1 MFSTKRIA
9 ALILS
14 LSAVPAIAAGTAATP
29 SVDTLDCAKP
39 DYPIRWQNEGDSGSV
54 VVAFLVGADG
64 RVVDSKI
71 VQSSG
76 YVRVD
81 RASVR
86 AVERCKFAAAPAGQA
101 WSKVR
106 YSWVM
111 E

>member
-1 MFSTKRIA
+1 MFSAKRIA
-9 ALILS
+9 ALLLT
-14 LSAVPAIAAGTAATP
+14 LSALPALAAGTAASP
-29 SVDTLDCAKP
+29 SIDPQDCAKP
-39 DYPIRWQNEGDSGSV
+39 DYPIRWQNEGEGGSV

-64 RVVDSKI
+64 RVLESKL

-76 YVRVD
+76 YVRLD

-86 AVERCKFAAAPAGQA
+86 AVERCRFAAAPASPA